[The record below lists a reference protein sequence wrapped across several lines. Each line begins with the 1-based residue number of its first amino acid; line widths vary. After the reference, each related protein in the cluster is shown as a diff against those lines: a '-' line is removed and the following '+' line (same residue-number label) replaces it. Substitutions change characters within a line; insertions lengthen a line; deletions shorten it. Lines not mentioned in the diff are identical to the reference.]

1 MPRKTSS
8 ERAAESRADARA
20 DAWLAL
26 DRQLCFALYSASLAM
41 TRLYKPLLA
50 PLGLTYPQYLVMLV
64 LWEGD
69 GLTVKALAERLGQDS
84 GSVTPVVK
92 RLEAEGLVLRNR
104 DPRDERNLAVTL
116 TPQGRALR
124 ERGLKVNQAFAK
136 ACGLSTQALAELRAS
151 LNQVRARLQ
160 G

>member
-1 MPRKTSS
+1 MPRMSTSPRAKT
-8 ERAAESRADARA
+8 ADA
-20 DAWLAL
+20 LLL
-26 DRQLCFALYSASLAM
+26 DQQLCFSVYSTSLAM
-41 TRLYKPLLA
+41 TQAYKPLLEEI
-50 PLGLTYPQYLVMLV
+50 GLTYPQYLVMLV

-92 RLEAEGLVLRNR
+92 RLEAEGFVLRKR
-104 DPRDERNLAVTL
+104 DPRDERNLALTL

-124 ERGLKVNQAFAK
+124 ERGQKVNQAFAK
-136 ACGLSTQALAELRAS
+136 ACGLSTQALADLRAS
-151 LNQVRARLQ
+151 LVQVRDRLQ

>member
-1 MPRKTSS
+1 MSKAT
-8 ERAAESRADARA
+8 DA
-20 DAWLAL
+20 LLL
-26 DRQLCFALYSASLAM
+26 DQQLCFSVYATSLAM
-41 TRLYKPLLA
+41 TQAYKPLLA
-50 PLGLTYPQYLVMLV
+50 EIGLTYPQYIVMLV

-69 GLTVKALAERLGQDS
+69 GLTVKALAERLNQDS

-92 RLEAEGLVLRNR
+92 RLEAEGLVLRKR
-104 DPRDERNLAVTL
+104 DPRDERNLALTL

-136 ACGLSTQALAELRAS
+136 ACGLSTADLAELRAS